1 MTIELKIVLG
11 VSALAMLIVFLLFGL
26 HPLLSWAIST
36 QVPEE
41 PYDTH
46 LEALSLRGYSQ
57 RSPQWTPDGT
67 HVVFGHWPRVY
78 AVDSAGLRLQ
88 DISANVPENHWAHS
102 PSVSPDGSRVVFI
115 TTDSSV
121 GRSSSE
127 VVSTE
132 LEGSDLNRLTEN
144 QAWDWH
150 PTWSPDGSRIAF
162 VSDSKVLTMAPDG
175 TDMQAVAPS
184 ISVDRQP
191 PVWSPTGQSLAM
203 LGEGVEIETVCRA
216 DRGFL
221 ILKRELYVSGPVG
234 GEPREIGRV
243 TSPALLS
250 WSPDSRGFRFSV
262 YSEQDC
268 EHAEIQSVTQD
279 GARANV
285 VLLFP
290 RYFGESG
297 ASWSPDGSIIVMG
310 STLVRVDRSEARSVP
325 APRGHSSW
333 SPDGSRI
340 AVHVSRDASGAS
352 WSGYDGPAVLYTMA
366 ADGSDIRVLVERD
379 EEGNLAAVNGRPLN
393 YTPSQSEHHNQ
404 CLQLAEPGVLKYC
417 EEE

>member
-1 MTIELKIVLG
+1 MTIELKIMLG
-11 VSALAMLIVFLLFGL
+11 VSALGMLIVLVLFGL

-41 PYDTH
+41 PYDTQ

-57 RSPQWTPDGT
+57 RSPQWTPDGA

-102 PSVSPDGSRVVFI
+102 PSVSPDGSRVAFI

-132 LEGSDLNRLTEN
+132 LEGSDLHSLTEN
-144 QAWDWH
+144 QVWDWH
-150 PTWSPDGSRIAF
+150 PIWSPDGNRIAF
-162 VSDSKVLTMAPDG
+162 VSDSEVFTMATDG
-175 TDMQAVAPS
+175 TDMQPVAPS
-184 ISVDRQP
+184 ISVDRRP

-203 LGEGVEIETVCRA
+203 LGDGVEIETECRA

-221 ILKRELYVSGPVG
+221 ILKRGLYISGAVG
-234 GEPREIGRV
+234 DAPREIGRV
-243 TSPALLS
+243 TGPALLS
-250 WSPDSRGFRFSV
+250 WPPDSRRLRLAV
-262 YSEQDC
+262 YSEEDC

-285 VLLFP
+285 VLLLP
-290 RYFGESG
+290 RYFGETG
-297 ASWSPDGSIIVMG
+297 ASWSPDGSMILIG
-310 STLVRVDRSEARSVP
+310 STLVRVDSSEARSVS

-333 SPDGSRI
+333 SPNGSRI
-340 AVHVSRDASGAS
+340 AVHLARDASGAS
-352 WSGYDGPAVLYTMA
+352 WSGYSGPAVLYSMA
-366 ADGSDIRVLVERD
+366 ADGSDIRVLVEKD
-379 EEGNLAAVNGRPLN
+379 EEGNLSAANGRRLS
-393 YTPSQSEHHNQ
+393 YTPSESEQRHQ
-404 CLQLAEPGVLKYC
+404 CLEFSEQGVLKYC
-417 EEE
+417 E